1 VVRGRPR
8 FPRVLALQFAMD
20 EGGEEKE
27 EDNNGNYDEDDQG
40 RDWEEEE
47 EEEEEEQEERNVGVS
62 LDDARRC
69 DYRVTCRA
77 LVLHPT
83 KYNRD
88 LFLQKVIIIPPRFLS
103 PFSQGAKAQ
112 QKELTSF
119 LFVHTQTH
127 KEPRCGFTTPAPHNG
142 NHAARHPEANFPFPA
157 RSFFVGVRDGL

>member
-1 VVRGRPR
+1 
-8 FPRVLALQFAMD
+8 MD

-103 PFSQGAKAQ
+103 
-112 QKELTSF
+112 
-119 LFVHTQTH
+119 
-127 KEPRCGFTTPAPHNG
+127 C
-142 NHAARHPEANFPFPA
+142 
-157 RSFFVGVRDGL
+157 D